1 MHKHPASIVV
11 NGSLTGFNAQFQ
23 IEFAI
28 GLASF
33 EADGDP
39 DKTFHDGNGVVNIA
53 MNCIV

>member
-1 MHKHPASIVV
+1 MHNHPASIVV